1 MAACDESGGEVNFV
15 LGGAGRSSIVRGP
28 VMGRGWVVCGRTK
41 TWEYTRTESRYE
53 EDTCMFSSQ
62 YGRDAVENV

>member
-62 YGRDAVENV
+62 HGRDAVENV